1 MAYSEQR
8 GDSTILCVVNLDPHH
23 THRAW
28 LDLGLEALG
37 VSHDRTF
44 QVHDLLSGARFS
56 WRGSRNFVELNPH
69 EMPAHIFEVRRFARS
84 ENQFE
89 YFL

>member
-1 MAYSEQR
+1 M
-8 GDSTILCVVNLDPHH
+8 DPHH

-28 LDLGLEALG
+28 LDLDLRSLG
-37 VSHDRTF
+37 IEPDHTF
-44 QVHDLLSGARFS
+44 QVHDLMSGARFS
-56 WRGSRNFVELNPH
+56 WHGRRNFVELVPD
-69 EMPAHIFEVRRFARS
+69 EMPAHIFEVRRFARD

>member
-1 MAYSEQR
+1 
-8 GDSTILCVVNLDPHH
+8 VNLDPHH

-28 LDLGLEALG
+28 IDLDLAALG
-37 VSHDRTF
+37 ITADHNF
-44 QVHDLLSGARFS
+44 QVNDLLSGARFS
-56 WRGSRNFVELNPH
+56 WRGPRNFVEIVPA
-69 EMPAHIFEVRRFARS
+69 EMPAHVFEVRRFARS